1 MQQNESLTAPTK
13 ELCLPNWRDNSV
25 FQSENKLGPSKR
37 ASKTN
42 LKYHTLQ
49 PSFAHTECDKDIH
62 TGCLLLSQKQIG
74 FSNSKWAKQPFTAEK
89 PETLTRRVFGTTDRT
104 TLWCIRLLSLWAHSI
119 PPKAEN
125 ANHLYC
131 PNTITS
137 PTILSN
143 GFICAMAYKEI
154 RVRCLIITV
163 WLSLSLSLS
172 LSLPHTHTR
181 L

>member
-1 MQQNESLTAPTK
+1 MYPAKRSHFAAFFCSHTVQFRGTK
-13 ELCLPNWRDNSV
+13 
-25 FQSENKLGPSKR
+25 
-37 ASKTN
+37 N
-42 LKYHTLQ
+42 L
-49 PSFAHTECDKDIH
+49 SICDKDIH

-89 PETLTRRVFGTTDRT
+89 PETLTRRVVGTTDTT
-104 TLWCIRLLSLWAHSI
+104 TLWCIRLLSLWAHSM

-143 GFICAMAYKEI
+143 GFSCAMAYKEI
-154 RVRCLIITV
+154 RVRYLIITV
-163 WLSLSLSLS
+163 WISLSLSLS
-172 LSLPHTHTR
+172 LSHTHTHTR
-181 L
+181 M